1 MRHLTKEELA
11 CFLPHAGN
19 MCLVDRVEE
28 WDDTTIRCYTSSHH
42 DPTNPLRHR
51 ARLDA
56 VAGLEY
62 AAQAMGLHVGLG
74 HQTPLGDGIVGYVGG
89 LRDVVFNVVRLDEC
103 RSELTVEATRLF
115 GDEQS
120 FMYQFTISSEGK
132 AMLTGRASIF
142 LKRVRA

>member
-1 MRHLTKEELA
+1 MPHLTKEELA
-11 CFLPHAGN
+11 GFLPHAGN
-19 MCLVDRVEE
+19 MRLIDRVEE
-28 WDDTTIRCYTSSHH
+28 WDNTTIRCSTSSHH
-42 DPTNPLRHR
+42 DPANPLRNEGS
-51 ARLDA
+51 LDA

-74 HQTPLGDGIVGYVGG
+74 RQTPTGDGIVGYVGG

-103 RSELTVEATRLF
+103 RSELTVDATRLF

-142 LKRVRA
+142 LKRMRA